1 MFQAFIA
8 LLHRDLTLVMRRRQ
22 DALYGMAF
30 FVIVVSLFPLGMGP
44 EPALLQR
51 IAPGAIWA
59 AALLASLLTLE
70 RLFADDCGEHTLE
83 SLLLAPQPLSL
94 LVLAKLV
101 AHWLYAGLPLV
112 VIAPLL
118 GLQLGLAPAVQLT
131 LVVSL
136 LLGTPVLT
144 LLGGIAAALTLGAR
158 AGNGLMALV
167 LLPLFVPVLIL
178 GSGAV
183 EQSLHGASPQG
194 HLLLLAAL
202 LVLALSLAP
211 AAIAA
216 ALRIALD

>member
-112 VIAPLL
+112 VIAPCWACNSDWRRPSSSPWSSVCSW
-118 GLQLGLAPAVQLT
+118 APRCSPCWA
-131 LVVSL
+131 
-136 LLGTPVLT
+136 
-144 LLGGIAAALTLGAR
+144 
-158 AGNGLMALV
+158 
-167 LLPLFVPVLIL
+167 
-178 GSGAV
+178 
-183 EQSLHGASPQG
+183 ASP
-194 HLLLLAAL
+194 
-202 LVLALSLAP
+202 P
-211 AAIAA
+211 P
-216 ALRIALD
+216 

>member
-1 MFQAFIA
+1 M
-8 LLHRDLTLVMRRRQ
+8 
-22 DALYGMAF
+22 
-30 FVIVVSLFPLGMGP
+30 
-44 EPALLQR
+44 
-51 IAPGAIWA
+51 
-59 AALLASLLTLE
+59 
-70 RLFADDCGEHTLE
+70 
-83 SLLLAPQPLSL
+83 
-94 LVLAKLV
+94 
-101 AHWLYAGLPLV
+101 
-112 VIAPLL
+112 
-118 GLQLGLAPAVQLT
+118 
-131 LVVSL
+131 
-136 LLGTPVLT
+136 LT